1 MKGFPAAVK
10 TSFYDATRGS
20 SIAGTAETD
29 LSKLQ
34 LLGEVS
40 AARRFCLTLAK
51 DFIEFFD

>member
-20 SIAGTAETD
+20 SIAGAAETD